1 MEKLLPALELYDHGN
16 SSYRT
21 NHDHKGPEKFHHSYP
36 YIRSL
41 CEESVNELGD
51 GTFHGESTLTFDSA
65 KIVITAARATP
76 RLIAPYICLW
86 RGHMISRSTYTGR
99 KRMIFT
105 IRGGRRKDID
115 RIRTR
120 KYHRLCCRPGEMYSG
135 TGHTIEPEVGGSELT
150 AITTAQ
156 AMAPALCETSENRTD
171 QRDTPEGRIKI
182 KLTRGSTRR
191 QLSHL
196 WG

>member
-41 CEESVNELGD
+41 CEESVKELGD

-65 KIVITAARATP
+65 NIVITAARATP

-120 KYHRLCCRPGEMYSG
+120 KYHRLCCKPGEMYSG
-135 TGHTIEPEVGGSELT
+135 TGHTIGARGRGVGTYSDNDSPSYGACPLRNIRKPNGSERY
-150 AITTAQ
+150 
-156 AMAPALCETSENRTD
+156 S
-171 QRDTPEGRIKI
+171 GR
-182 KLTRGSTRR
+182 
-191 QLSHL
+191 
-196 WG
+196 